1 MITSI
6 AQRMKAPSDF
16 QATKLARLAALG
28 LEERDFEEKFARA
41 SGPGGQHVNKVS
53 TAVTLRHGPTGLS
66 VSSQDSRSQS
76 ANRQEAWL
84 RLLALLERRRAEE
97 KAARVSA
104 REKLRRQNAKR
115 PWGLK
120 QRILDTKKR
129 RGDVKK
135 LRSKDW

>member
-1 MITSI
+1 MIEVAPGI
-6 AQRMKAPSDF
+6 ALDERE
-16 QATKLARLAALG
+16 
-28 LEERDFEEKFARA
+28 LEESFARA

-53 TAVTLRHGPTGLS
+53 TAVTLRHVPTGLS
-66 VSSQDSRSQS
+66 VSSQDSRSQ
-76 ANRQEAWL
+76 ATNRQAAWV
-84 RLLALLERRRAEE
+84 RLLDLLERRRLEE

-129 RGDVKK
+129 RGAVKK
-135 LRSKDW
+135 LRAKDW